1 MLKQVQ
7 HDGLKKIMS
16 VTIKDV
22 EKIAKLA
29 KLKFNEE
36 EKIKL
41 QGEMNEVLG
50 YIDTINQIPGLDD
63 VKPLENIND
72 TENVFREDVSEVC
85 LTKEEALKNAP
96 EKTEN
101 FFKVPKVLDK

>member
-1 MLKQVQ
+1 MNQV
-7 HDGLKKIMS
+7 L
-16 VTIKDV
+16 
-22 EKIAKLA
+22 E
-29 KLKFNEE
+29 
-36 EKIKL
+36 
-41 QGEMNEVLG
+41 

-72 TENVFREDVSEVC
+72 TDNVFREDISEVC

-96 EKTEN
+96 EKTGN

>member
-1 MLKQVQ
+1 
-7 HDGLKKIMS
+7 MS

-29 KLKFNEE
+29 KLKFTED
-36 EKIKL
+36 EKVKL

-72 TENVFREDVSEVC
+72 TENVFREDTDKPGI
-85 LTKEEALKNAP
+85 TKEEALMNAP
-96 EKTEN
+96 EKTDN

>member
-1 MLKQVQ
+1 
-7 HDGLKKIMS
+7 MS

>member
-1 MLKQVQ
+1 
-7 HDGLKKIMS
+7 MS

-29 KLKFNEE
+29 KLKFTEE
-36 EKIKL
+36 EKGKL
-41 QGEMNEVLG
+41 QGEMNKVLD
-50 YIDTINQIPGLDD
+50 YIDTLNEIPKLDK
-63 VKPLENIND
+63 VEPLENINE
-72 TENVFREDVSEVC
+72 TENVFREDVSEKC
-85 LTKEEALKNAP
+85 LTKEDALKNAP

>member
-1 MLKQVQ
+1 
-7 HDGLKKIMS
+7 MS
-16 VTIKDV
+16 VTINDV

-29 KLKFNEE
+29 KLKFTED
-36 EKIKL
+36 EKVKL

-63 VKPLENIND
+63 VQPLENIND
-72 TENVFREDVSEVC
+72 TENIFREDIDKPGI
-85 LTKEEALKNAP
+85 TKQEALKNAP
-96 EKTEN
+96 EKTDN

>member
-1 MLKQVQ
+1 MSVQ
-7 HDGLKKIMS
+7 QEKIMS

-29 KLKFNEE
+29 KLRFSEE
-36 EKIKL
+36 EKTKL

-50 YIDTINQIPGLDD
+50 YIDTINQIPGLED
-63 VKPLENIND
+63 VKPLENINE
-72 TENVFREDVSEVC
+72 TENVFREDEAKAG

-96 EKTEN
+96 DKTEN

>member
-1 MLKQVQ
+1 MA
-7 HDGLKKIMS
+7 

-22 EKIAKLA
+22 EKIGKLA
-29 KLKFNEE
+29 KLKFTEE
-36 EKIKL
+36 EKTKL

-50 YIDTINQIPGLDD
+50 YIDTINQIPGLEN

-72 TENVFREDVSEVC
+72 TENVFREDVSEIC
-85 LTKEEALKNAP
+85 LTREEALKNAP